1 MSELSKVKV
10 VYKKGST
17 VPEAGEEIESYI
29 LRIHEDIS
37 SIRHDYIRLGF
48 HLKEIYRCKYHEK
61 LGYDNFEEFCLC
73 NYGMEKSAVSRCLN
87 VYEKFAD
94 GDEYKETGQKMWI
107 HPKYKDYSY
116 SQLCEMVSMKPE
128 DLKKVKPD
136 MSVKSIRELKKS
148 LKNPERKEKKE
159 NEKEQKEQVK
169 PRASIISQCKTR
181 EDLMRMIAIKLG
193 DIDKSF
199 INVYCILGD
208 QPKDNRS
215 VYINVRKDSKGLEPG
230 KYKLVLQKIK
240 EK

>member
-1 MSELSKVKV
+1 MNELSKVKV

-17 VPEAGEEIESYI
+17 VPEAGKEIESYI

-48 HLKEIYRCKYHEK
+48 HLKEIRQCKYHEK
-61 LGYDNFEEFCLC
+61 LGYEDFGEFCLC

-87 VYEKFAD
+87 VYERFAD
-94 GDEYKETGQKMWI
+94 GDEYKETGRKMWI
-107 HPKYKDYSY
+107 HPDYKAYSY

-148 LKNPERKEKKE
+148 LENPEKKEKKE
-159 NEKEQKEQVK
+159 EKEKKEQAK
-169 PRASIISQCKTR
+169 LEASIISQCKTR
-181 EDLMRMIAIKLG
+181 EDLMRMIAIKLD
-193 DIDKSF
+193 DIGSSF
-199 INVYCILGD
+199 ANVYCTLID
-208 QPKDNRS
+208 QPEDSRA
-215 VYINVRKDSKGLEPG
+215 VYIYVREDSKGLEPG

>member
-17 VPEAGEEIESYI
+17 VPKAGEEIESYI

-61 LGYDNFEEFCLC
+61 IGYDNFEEFCLC
-73 NYGMEKSAVSRCLN
+73 NYRMEKSAVSRCLN

-94 GDEYKETGQKMWI
+94 GDEYKETGRKMWI
-107 HPKYKDYSY
+107 HPRYKDYSY

-159 NEKEQKEQVK
+159 DEKEQKKQAK
-169 PRASIISQCKTR
+169 PKASTVRQCENRESLIS
-181 EDLMRMIAIKLG
+181 AIRDKLK
-193 DIDKSF
+193 DIDATF
-199 INVYCILGD
+199 ANVWCSLADEPGSD
-208 QPKDNRS
+208 RA
-215 VYINVRKDSKGLEPG
+215 VYINVIEDSKGLEPG
-230 KYKLVLQKIK
+230 TYKLVLQKIK